1 RSASPHER
9 REVHRALAEATDPL
23 LDPDRRAW
31 HLAHGARGADED
43 IASELERSAGRAQAR
58 GGLAA
63 AAAFLERSAALTPE
77 PARRAERAL
86 AAAQVTTQAGAFDTA
101 LRLLAMAEA
110 GPLEE
115 LDQALC
121 DLLRGQIAFA
131 SNRGSD
137 APPLL
142 LKAAKRLE
150 PLNIGLARETY
161 LEALS
166 AASYA
171 GRLATGIGLRE
182 AAEAVRAA
190 PPASKNLGAEDL
202 LLDGLA
208 LQITEGLA
216 AAAPTLKQALKEFGS
231 VRVSREQAVRWIWL
245 AVPAAQILWD
255 DESWDVLSTHHVQ
268 LARDAGALSVLPMAL
283 TQRAGMHLYEGNF
296 GAAASL
302 VEEAGAITEATGI
315 RLAPYAPLALAA
327 FRGREREASELIET
341 TTRDL
346 IRRGEGAGLTF
357 VQWANTV
364 LYNGL
369 GRFDDA
375 LAAAFRT
382 GEDPDE
388 RRWWVWIWATAELIE
403 AATRSGVPEQAADAF
418 EQLSESTRA
427 SGSDWA
433 LGTEA
438 CARALLSDGETAEH
452 FYREALD
459 RLSRTR
465 IRWGLAR
472 AHLLYGEWLRRENRR
487 TDAREQLRSAHQL
500 FVSMGAD
507 GFAERTARELLAT
520 GEHVRKRSI
529 GIPAQLTAREAQIA
543 ALAGDGLSNPEIAA
557 QLFMS
562 RRTVEYHL
570 SKVFTK
576 LAISTRNQLHVGLAD
591 RRSEGPPHPQ

>member
-1 RSASPHER
+1 
-9 REVHRALAEATDPL
+9 VHRALAEATDPL